1 MPIRSNDFVLMPNL
15 SIAEIIPDF
24 LPVGGK
30 VALNGAPKVGKSFL
44 ALQMAQ
50 AVADG
55 STFLGKPVTAAGPVM
70 YFQLDTPP
78 GLWKKRLL
86 DIQHHGFLIDGQ
98 HGLYFSDPFDR
109 HTPSRVNIF
118 NTTHFN
124 WMASQIAA
132 VNPILIVID
141 VLAKIHNRNEN
152 LQQDMAEIFAALD
165 HLRDRRAI
173 LIVGHTAKPNLMP
186 GAGSHTPSMAG
197 RGSNFQGG
205 DTDQNI
211 LLRRTQCSQGALE
224 WEGRLGASQAPLALA
239 QEPCGVWM
247 ATGGV
252 VTGPSVAKAL
262 TFIQQH
268 PAASYTEAKVAWE
281 LTGGTHATF
290 DRAWRLRPQ
299 SSIPSGILH

>member
-1 MPIRSNDFVLMPNL
+1 MPVRANDFVLIPNL

-55 STFLGKPVTAAGPVM
+55 STFLGKPVTVPGPVM

-86 DIQHHGFLIDGQ
+86 DIQNHGFLIDGQ

-109 HTPSRVNIF
+109 HTPNRVDIF
-118 NTTHFN
+118 NTNHFN
-124 WMASQIAA
+124 WMADQIAA
-132 VNPILIVID
+132 VNPILIVLD
-141 VLAKIHNRNEN
+141 VLAKMHTRNEN
-152 LQQDMAEIFAALD
+152 LQQDMAEIFAAID
-165 HLRDRRAI
+165 HLRAYRAV

-186 GAGSHTPSMAG
+186 GAGSQTPSMAG
-197 RGSNFQGG
+197 RGSSFQGG

-211 LLRRTQCSQGALE
+211 LLRRTQRGCGALE
-224 WEGRLGASQAPLALA
+224 WEGRLGASQAPLALS
-239 QEPCGVWM
+239 QEPCGIWV

-252 VTGPSVAKAL
+252 VTGPSVARAL
-262 TFIQQH
+262 TFIQQQ
-268 PAASYTEAKVAWE
+268 PTATYTEAKAAWE
-281 LTGGTHATF
+281 QTGGTVSTF
-290 DRAWRLRPQ
+290 DRAWKLRPQ
-299 SSIPSGILH
+299 PPKDPLNP